1 MLDRVDMDIIHVTR
15 EIVVIANGMF
25 PIAPL
30 PDAAFA
36 FGGTAV

>member
-1 MLDRVDMDIIHVTR
+1 MDGTNMPR
-15 EIVVIANGMF
+15 EIILVVNGVL

-36 FGGTAV
+36 FGVAAI

>member
-1 MLDRVDMDIIHVTR
+1 MLDRVDMDIIHMTGK
-15 EIVVIANGMF
+15 IVLVADGML

-36 FGGTAV
+36 FGGATV